1 MTKSDLKSYI
11 RENIIEILSEES
23 VEDIEDQTA
32 ATKAQTDAY
41 KDLAKAK
48 EEAGIEEEVSP
59 TIRQKK
65 RRPNAS

>member
-23 VEDIEDQTA
+23 VEDIE
-32 ATKAQTDAY
+32 AQTDAY
-41 KDLAKAK
+41 KELAAAK
-48 EEAGIEEEVSP
+48 KEAGIEEEVSP

>member
-11 RENIIEILSEES
+11 RENIIEILSEE
-23 VEDIEDQTA
+23 EEETPDKIKATA
-32 ATKAQTDAY
+32 DAY
-41 KDLAKAK
+41 RDLANAK
-48 EEAGIEEEVSP
+48 KEAGIELEEEVSP

>member
-1 MTKSDLKSYI
+1 MKKSDLKSYI

-23 VEDIEDQTA
+23 VEDIE
-32 ATKAQTDAY
+32 AQTDAY
-41 KDLAKAK
+41 KKLADAK
-48 EEAGIEEEVSP
+48 KEAGIEEEVSP

>member
-23 VEDIEDQTA
+23 VEDIE
-32 ATKAQTDAY
+32 AQTDAY

-48 EEAGIEEEVSP
+48 EEAGIEIEEEVLFFQ
-59 TIRQKK
+59 IGR
-65 RRPNAS
+65 AHV

>member
-1 MTKSDLKSYI
+1 MKKSDLKSYI

-23 VEDIEDQTA
+23 VEDI
-32 ATKAQTDAY
+32 KAQTDAY

-65 RRPNAS
+65 KRPNAS

>member
-23 VEDIEDQTA
+23 VEDIE
-32 ATKAQTDAY
+32 AQTDAY
-41 KDLAKAK
+41 EKLAAAK
-48 EEAGIEEEVSP
+48 EKAGIEEEVSP

>member
-11 RENIIEILSEES
+11 RENIIEILSEE
-23 VEDIEDQTA
+23 EEETPDIQA
-32 ATKAQTDAY
+32 KADAY
-41 KDLAKAK
+41 RDLAKAK

>member
-1 MTKSDLKSYI
+1 MKKSDLKSYI

-23 VEDIEDQTA
+23 VEDI
-32 ATKAQTDAY
+32 KAQTDAY

>member
-1 MTKSDLKSYI
+1 MTKNDLKSYI

-23 VEDIEDQTA
+23 VEDIE
-32 ATKAQTDAY
+32 AQTNAY

-48 EEAGIEEEVSP
+48 EEAGIEMEEEVSP

-65 RRPNAS
+65 RRPNAA

>member
-23 VEDIEDQTA
+23 VEDIE
-32 ATKAQTDAY
+32 AQTDAY

-48 EEAGIEEEVSP
+48 EEAGIEEEMSP

>member
-23 VEDIEDQTA
+23 VEDI
-32 ATKAQTDAY
+32 KAQTDAY